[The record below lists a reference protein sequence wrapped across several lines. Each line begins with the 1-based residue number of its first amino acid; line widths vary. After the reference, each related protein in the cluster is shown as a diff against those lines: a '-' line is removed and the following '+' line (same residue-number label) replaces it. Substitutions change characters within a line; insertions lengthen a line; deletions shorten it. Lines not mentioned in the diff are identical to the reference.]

1 MTDDSGTQAAPGRAM
16 LEHGVEDYEKLA
28 HTGCKGQLLR
38 LTGGQQFLVEGRNDW
53 VTATSYQS
61 SHVQGSWNPGASTP
75 HGTSAS

>member
-1 MTDDSGTQAAPGRAM
+1 M

-38 LTGGQQFLVEGRNDW
+38 LTGGQQFLVESPNDW

-61 SHVQGSWNPGASTP
+61 SHVQGGSNPGAPTP
-75 HGTSAS
+75 DGAFAS